1 MKFSSVQE
9 SEIACVPLRAHWGE
23 KPELVQAVVDT
34 PLATLLHY
42 CLKASI
48 NALATWKR
56 LVDTV
61 ARAGAVRQI

>member
-1 MKFSSVQE
+1 MQE
-9 SEIACVPLRAHWGE
+9 SEIACVVPLRVHWGE

-61 ARAGAVRQI
+61 ARASSATDINPR